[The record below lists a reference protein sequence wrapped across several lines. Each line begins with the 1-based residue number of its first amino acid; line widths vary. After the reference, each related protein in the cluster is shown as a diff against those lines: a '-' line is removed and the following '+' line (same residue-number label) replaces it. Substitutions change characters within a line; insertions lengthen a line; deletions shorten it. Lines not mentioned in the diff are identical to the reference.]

1 MSNETSPESPVIAV
15 MFATDLMF
23 RSRVSATARA
33 MGLRVA
39 FASSMEAL
47 EKKLAAE
54 SPTRAFIDMDADGAT
69 DAIRLVARTIPP
81 DRIVAFYAHVHDAL
95 RQAATDA
102 GAGTIMTRGQFAGS
116 VELLLG
122 DD

>member
-1 MSNETSPESPVIAV
+1 MSNEVPSEPPVAAV

-39 FASSMEAL
+39 FASSLEAL

-69 DAIRLVARTIPP
+69 DAIQRAACDIPS
-81 DRIVAFYAHVHDAL
+81 DRIVAFYAHVHDTL
-95 RQAATDA
+95 RQAATEA
-102 GAGTIMTRGQFAGS
+102 GAGTIMTRGQFASS

-122 DD
+122 DE